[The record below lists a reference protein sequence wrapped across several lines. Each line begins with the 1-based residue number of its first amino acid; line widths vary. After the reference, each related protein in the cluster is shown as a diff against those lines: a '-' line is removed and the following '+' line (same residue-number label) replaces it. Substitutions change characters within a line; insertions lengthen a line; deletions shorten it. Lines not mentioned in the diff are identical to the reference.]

1 MCPGWSRWQPSKHT
15 LGWRITVDFK
25 ESAAQTVLKN
35 RPLFVIV
42 VARVAK
48 VLSGMVAH
56 GCRYLIF
63 SFYTTT
69 EAGSFPERCT
79 LARTFKRA
87 VVRDWKCCF
96 CVNMSEVTLENDI
109 NEWNLDKR
117 EEAVQ
122 WIWPPSPQP
131 RTPEITAKH
140 SFILFICSAKSRKW
154 NSNCTHPM
162 SWTATGFAF

>member
-1 MCPGWSRWQPSKHT
+1 MCPSWSRWQSSKHT

-42 VARVAK
+42 VARLAK

-79 LARTFKRA
+79 FKRA
-87 VVRDWKCCF
+87 VFRDRKCRF
-96 CVNMSEVTLENDI
+96 CGNGKAKYIRGYTGKRV
-109 NEWNLDKR
+109 NEWNLEKR
-117 EEAVQ
+117 SGCSMNLD
-122 WIWPPSPQP
+122 IF
-131 RTPEITAKH
+131 TTAKDAWKH
-140 SFILFICSAKSRKW
+140 SKMLFYSFVLQSLENEIQIQ
-154 NSNCTHPM
+154 TP
-162 SWTATGFAF
+162 TGFSF

>member
-1 MCPGWSRWQPSKHT
+1 MFVASHIGPLSIWHVWEMCPSWSRWQSSKHT

-35 RPLFVIV
+35 RALFVIV

-87 VVRDWKCCF
+87 VFRDWKWRF
-96 CVNMSEVTLENDI
+96 CVNGKSKYIRRYTGKCV

-117 EEAVQ
+117 EVAVQ
-122 WIWPPSPQP
+122 WIWPSSPQP
-131 RTPEITAKH
+131 RMPEITAKH
-140 SFILFICSAKSRKW
+140 CFIHLFCKV
-154 NSNCTHPM
+154 
-162 SWTATGFAF
+162 